1 MKIKALSCDFSVCKI
16 QDITGVDFEDEF
28 CFLGKTDQELS
39 LVCQTKRVPDNA
51 QEREDGWKA
60 FRIEGVLDFSLV
72 GILAEISALMAESG
86 IGIFAVSTYNT
97 DYVLTK
103 ADDFE
108 RALAA
113 LRADGYE
120 VAADGERTEYEK
132 CMAGEIYD
140 CHDPVFLRFKART
153 RKLLKEYNGLDY
165 EDRLR
170 KREILQEMFGSIGE
184 NVSVGAPFICDY
196 GCNVHIGNHVSI
208 NMNCTFV
215 DCNRIEI
222 GSNVLISSNV
232 QLYTSTHPTELA
244 ERLAADFDPDRGGY
258 FCTTFARP
266 IRIKDGAWL
275 GGGVIVLPGV
285 TIGEGSVI
293 GAGSVVTKDVP
304 DHAVAAGNPAR
315 VLRKLQGE

>member
-1 MKIKALSCDFSVCKI
+1 MKIKMLSCDFSVCKI
-16 QDITGVDFEDEF
+16 RDITGVDFEDEF

-39 LVCQTKRVPDNA
+39 LVCQTKRAPDNT
-51 QEREDGWKA
+51 QEREDGFKA

-72 GILAEISALMAESG
+72 GILAEISRLMAESG

-108 RALAA
+108 RALHV
-113 LRADGYE
+113 LRANGHE
-120 VAADGERTEYEK
+120 IMGEDTKTEYEK

-140 CHDPVFLRFKART
+140 CHDPVFLRFKSVT

-165 EDRLR
+165 ENRHR
-170 KREILQEMFGSIGE
+170 KREILQEVFGSIGE

-232 QLYTSTHPTELA
+232 QLYTSTHPTELT
-244 ERLAADFDPDRGGY
+244 ERLTADFDPQKGGY
-258 FCTTFARP
+258 FCTTFAKP

-304 DHAVAAGNPAR
+304 GYVVAAGNPAR
-315 VLRKLQGE
+315 VLRKLESR